1 MRITAALLLALSV
14 PLSAGASPND
24 YPFDFDSNISPYK
37 DYIDQRIAEEF
48 SNLPGVPDSEI
59 TEVDLGDI
67 RLYFYPEMV
76 EAFYRARDSGP
87 GYAAELPR
95 PAVMCQ
101 HHAGF
106 TLPSLELQSGDAV
119 CTSTKSSIQAVFADH
134 QSACRYVEYPE
145 LYVREYEAGP
155 IPPSTLTSF
164 EGLISLCGEALMHVD
179 FQENLFDPG
188 LIIVVREV
196 IAKLRYDS
204 LLDAIAAQRTAY
216 QDVLNDLQSAAHCF
230 TSSDAAALTAD
241 IDAMNLELDAA
252 QQWLQTLYSDGLD
265 QAAHDLAAVECQ
277 CRTRDELLHPALSDY
292 ERLMLSF
299 YIGGIYWRMRGAGL
313 VAEPPDPDQGLLRRY
328 YFVEFPYQLIAELNA
343 GITDADNVGRDIFIQ
358 ENWGYADWMD
368 MGTSPG
374 RDKYADLVDMTDRGR
389 VATTLAAPRL
399 NSRNYD
405 TRDLVFGGLMMGPCY
420 FYAWEE
426 LRYYQLGEDLQY
438 PYMWFLEGPTAI
450 GEFCTGGTLALGLA
464 RTLLW
469 GKPLDPCDGDCSH
482 LDGGDDGGID
492 AGGGD
497 DAGIGGDDA
506 GSGGDDA
513 SVDDAGGGD
522 DGGNTGDGD
531 VDGDGDG
538 GGEDAADA
546 SVAGDDADTPDS
558 GVAGDDDTSS
568 GGCGCG
574 GQAPGRVFL
583 ALITLLAFRRARRSR
598 PNN

>member
-1 MRITAALLLALSV
+1 MKVTVALLLALSV
-14 PLSAGASPND
+14 PLTAGASPNPW
-24 YPFDFDSNISPYK
+24 PFDFDSNISPHK

-48 SNLPGVPDSEI
+48 SNLPGVPDSKL

-76 EAFYRARDSGP
+76 DAFYRARDSGP

-106 TLPSLELQSGDAV
+106 TLPSLELQSGDAI
-119 CTSTKSSIQAVFADH
+119 CSQTKSQIQAVFADH
-134 QSACRYVEYPE
+134 QTACQYVEYPE
-145 LYVREYEAGP
+145 LYVNEYESGP
-155 IPPSTLTSF
+155 IPSPLNPDCPLTSF
-164 EGLISLCGEALMHVD
+164 EGLISLCGEALMHVE

-204 LLDAIAAQRTAY
+204 LLDAIAAQRTDY
-216 QDVLNDLQSAAHCF
+216 QQVLTDLQAAAHCF
-230 TSSDAAALTAD
+230 TSSDSAALTAD

-252 QQWLQTLYSDGLD
+252 QQWLLDLYADGLA

-277 CRTRDELLHPALSDY
+277 CRTREELLHPALSDY
-292 ERLMLSF
+292 ERLQLSF
-299 YIGGIYWRMRGAGL
+299 YIGGTYWRMRGAGL
-313 VAEPPDPDQGLLRRY
+313 VAEPPDPDQGLTRRY
-328 YFVEFPYQLIAELNA
+328 YFVEFPYHLISLLNA
-343 GITDADNVGRDIFIQ
+343 GEVDGDNVGRDIFIQ

-368 MGTSPG
+368 MGNSPG

-389 VATTLAAPRL
+389 IATTMAAPRL
-399 NSRNYD
+399 NNRNYD

-420 FYAWEE
+420 YYAWEE
-426 LRYYQLGEDLQY
+426 LRTYQLGEDLQY
-438 PYMWFLEGPTAI
+438 PYMWFLECPTAI

-469 GKPLDPCDGDCSH
+469 GKPVSPCDGDCSH
-482 LDGGDDGGID
+482 LDGGTGGDDGGMD

-506 GSGGDDA
+506 GTGGDDAGAGGDDA
-513 SVDDAGGGD
+513 STGDDAAGGNDAGGDDASIGSDDADTTDSGIAGD
-522 DGGNTGDGD
+522 DGGTG
-531 VDGDGDG
+531 
-538 GGEDAADA
+538 
-546 SVAGDDADTPDS
+546 
-558 GVAGDDDTSS
+558 S

-574 GQAPGRVFL
+574 VTPPGQVFL
-583 ALITLLAFRRARRSR
+583 ALVALLALRRRKRNLSS
-598 PNN
+598 P

>member
-1 MRITAALLLALSV
+1 MRRILLVVVLSV
-14 PLSAGASPND
+14 PLSAGASPNPW
-24 YPFDFDSNISPYK
+24 PFDFDSNISPHK

-48 SNLPGVPDSEI
+48 SNLPGVPDSAL
-59 TEVDLGDI
+59 TEVDLGDM

-76 EAFYRARDSGP
+76 DAFYQARDSGP
-87 GYAAELPR
+87 GYAAPLTRDP
-95 PAVMCQ
+95 VMCQ

-106 TLPSLELQSGDAV
+106 TLPSLELQSGEAV
-119 CTSTKSSIQAVFADH
+119 CSSTRSRIQAVFADH
-134 QSACRYVEYPE
+134 QTACRYVEYPE
-145 LYVREYEAGP
+145 LYVLEYEAGP

-216 QDVLNDLQSAAHCF
+216 QEVLADLQAASFCF
-230 TSSDAAALTAD
+230 TAADVSALTAG
-241 IDAMNLELDAA
+241 IDTLTLELDAA
-252 QQWLQTLYSDGLD
+252 RQWLQTLYSDGLA
-265 QAAHDLAAVECQ
+265 QAGRDLAAVLCR
-277 CRTRDELLHPALSDY
+277 CRTRDEFLHPALSDY

-343 GITDADNVGRDIFIQ
+343 GIADADNVGRDIFVQ

-399 NSRNYD
+399 TNRGYD
-405 TRDLVFGGLMMGPCY
+405 VRDLVFGGLMMGPCY
-420 FYAWEE
+420 YYAWEE

-438 PYMWFLEGPTAI
+438 PYMWFLECPTAV

-469 GKPLDPCDGDCSH
+469 GKSVDPCDGDCSY
-482 LDGGDDGGID
+482 LDGGDGSEDATD
-492 AGGGD
+492 AGT
-497 DAGIGGDDA
+497 
-506 GSGGDDA
+506 
-513 SVDDAGGGD
+513 GD
-522 DGGNTGDGD
+522 DGGNGGDDTGGGDAPEDGTAQD
-531 VDGDGDG
+531 ADA

-546 SVAGDDADTPDS
+546 SIAGDDAVDQD
-558 GVAGDDDTSS
+558 AGDGGGNSS
-568 GGCGCG
+568 DGCGCG
-574 GQAPGRVFL
+574 GGAPGRLVL
-583 ALITLLAFRRARRSR
+583 ALVALLAFRRPRR
-598 PNN
+598 PGF